1 MMWVEKSRNACVDMK
16 LIHLNF
22 GGLDEPDF
30 ASQLGNGWN
39 DLFAFWIIKYG
50 QLQLKK
56 ESLNLQAKQT
66 VIVVTVLLL
75 NL

>member
-1 MMWVEKSRNACVDMK
+1 MMWLENIRNACVYGK

-22 GGLDEPDF
+22 GGLDEPYF
-30 ASQLGNGWN
+30 TSELWNGRD
-39 DLFAFWIIKYG
+39 DLLAFWIIKYG
-50 QLQLKK
+50 QLKLKK

-66 VIVVTVLLL
+66 MIVVAVLLL